1 MKKIVVLVV
10 ALAMILSFAAVA
22 YGTDEVVNGRQFG
35 YTNRVQRQ
43 FVDEDG
49 DGICDNTGLRAG
61 NGMRNGFIDED
72 GDGICDNGGFIDE
85 DGDGICDN
93 CTNGGVPAR
102 NGSGRQYGRQGRQLT
117 LWKDAVYEE

>member
-10 ALAMILSFAAVA
+10 ALAMVLSLAAFA
-22 YGTDEVVNGRQFG
+22 YGTDDVVNGRQFG
-35 YTNRVQRQ
+35 YTNRMQHQ

-49 DGICDNTGLRAG
+49 DGVCDFAGLRG
-61 NGMRNGFIDED
+61 RFIDED

-93 CTNGGVPAR
+93 CINGGVPAR
-102 NGSGRQYGRQGRQLT
+102 NGSGRQYGRQG
-117 LWKDAVYEE
+117 K